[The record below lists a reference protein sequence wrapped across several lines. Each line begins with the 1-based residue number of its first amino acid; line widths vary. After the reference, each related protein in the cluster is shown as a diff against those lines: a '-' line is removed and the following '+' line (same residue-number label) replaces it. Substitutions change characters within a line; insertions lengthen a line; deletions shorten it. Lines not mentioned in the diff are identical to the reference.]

1 MDNWRNANAIDPR
14 LLEVLAAKQT
24 LSHLEVLY
32 NMSYVTKAMPLPDAL
47 KPRLTSIALK
57 IEADSSSDDA
67 PEVIDF
73 LRHLMFNNG
82 LSLKEIFLIDNCYG
96 PKTSLAVG
104 QHSLK
109 TSFKVSK
116 ALKTFPC
123 SGLPHYRSANR
134 FQDWVAMGTY

>member
-1 MDNWRNANAIDPR
+1 
-14 LLEVLAAKQT
+14 
-24 LSHLEVLY
+24 
-32 NMSYVTKAMPLPDAL
+32 MSYVTKAMPLPDAL

-82 LSLKEIFLIDNCYG
+82 LSLKEIFLIDNVRRLLWAENFVSG
-96 PKTSLAVG
+96 RSAFFED
-104 QHSLK
+104 
-109 TSFKVSK
+109 FKVSK

-134 FQDWVAMGTY
+134 LQDWVAMGTY